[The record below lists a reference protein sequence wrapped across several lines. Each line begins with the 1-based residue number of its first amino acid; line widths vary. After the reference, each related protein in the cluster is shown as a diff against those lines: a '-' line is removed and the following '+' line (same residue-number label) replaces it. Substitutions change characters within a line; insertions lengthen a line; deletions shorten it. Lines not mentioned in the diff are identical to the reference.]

1 MNRLLGMVLFLGT
14 TFLYFS
20 ISGVSNYQRH
30 GQYTFATDPPQFNV
44 PIDTSVYFN
53 FIFIPWD
60 FQLYTLPWSGYSWYP
75 TCGGCVIYEPGWPL
89 GNQWLY
95 SNNNGINFP
104 RAEELPKDTAV
115 VDTNLVIVS
124 IADTTT
130 MTDTVKMKKRF
141 SRQEKWQR
149 FKSKLHFFLKK

>member
-1 MNRLLGMVLFLGT
+1 MVLFLGT

-20 ISGVSNYQRH
+20 ISGVPNRQSHR
-30 GQYTFATDPPQFNV
+30 QYSFATDPPQFNL

-53 FIFIPWD
+53 FIFLPWD
-60 FQLYTLPWSGYSWYP
+60 FQFPMSCFGWYP

-95 SNNNGINFP
+95 NNNSAMIFS
-104 RAEELPKDTAV
+104 RADELSKDTAV
-115 VDTNLVIVS
+115 VDTNRVLVSVK
-124 IADTTT
+124 DTTAVV
-130 MTDTVKMKKRF
+130 DTVKVIKKL

-149 FKSKLHFFLKK
+149 FKSKLHFFRKK